1 MVREAYIHILYD
13 SRQRRENFTVKIAY
27 QAHVFFLQ
35 CDVTI
40 ALLLIKRQPRF
51 KQLQVGTK
59 EFFIL
64 AFSIKN
70 ISNRP
75 LFWSFQ

>member
-1 MVREAYIHILYD
+1 M
-13 SRQRRENFTVKIAY
+13 KIAY

-75 LFWSFQ
+75 LFCSFQ